1 MIKVRQRIEFVDSA
15 IEVMENYPKGKE
27 KEIDGLVYVS
37 TGELWKPQSTIMFAS
52 YPSMGFVLKS
62 VQDFK
67 KKNPERYEEF
77 LNTSTQEEYDLFIE
91 ELERG
96 EKPTHELFSQP

>member
-15 IEVMENYPKGKE
+15 SGVMENYPKGKE
-27 KEIDGLVYVS
+27 KEIDGLGYVS
-37 TGELWKPQSTIMFAS
+37 TGELWEPQSTVMFAS
-52 YPSMGFVLKS
+52 YPSMEFVLKS
-62 VQDFK
+62 VEDFK
-67 KKNPERYEEF
+67 GKNPERYEEF